1 MRCPGRRW
9 LPPLLMVAAMLA
21 GLPEPAGAE
30 SPEPAAPDQP
40 AATTDERVRKAE
52 ILASER
58 WRRAMFEFREWLETQ
73 PVYSPSQVR
82 GIRADLDRRV
92 AAMSSWEVEYLLETL
107 DTKLRILESPRAIE
121 AREWLA
127 RYLEAMTDR
136 RRADLLAGVP
146 SVLDLSAAEL
156 AVRLRQVEAARQAVE
171 AHADRSRRTNRETA
185 ALVPRA
191 RDADAATRRRL
202 ERIRRGE
209 AAFSPYRP
217 QPVADPPFSDA
228 VAGPPALM
236 VGPWGVAFGIDVGAL

>member
-1 MRCPGRRW
+1 
-9 LPPLLMVAAMLA
+9 
-21 GLPEPAGAE
+21 
-30 SPEPAAPDQP
+30 
-40 AATTDERVRKAE
+40 
-52 ILASER
+52 
-58 WRRAMFEFREWLETQ
+58 
-73 PVYSPSQVR
+73 
-82 GIRADLDRRV
+82 
-92 AAMSSWEVEYLLETL
+92 
-107 DTKLRILESPRAIE
+107 
-121 AREWLA
+121 
-127 RYLEAMTDR
+127 MTDR

-185 ALVPRA
+185 ALVHRA
-191 RDADAATRRRL
+191 RDAAAATRRRL